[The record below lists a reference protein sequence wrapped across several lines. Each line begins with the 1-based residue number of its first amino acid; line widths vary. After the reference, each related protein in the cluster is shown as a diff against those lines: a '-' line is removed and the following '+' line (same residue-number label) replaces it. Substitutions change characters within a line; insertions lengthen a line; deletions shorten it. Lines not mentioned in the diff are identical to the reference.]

1 MGMPNPTTE
10 GIRVIIVSRSGKQWE
25 TLKSIMEENGLLVVP
40 PLFDQPIKKRLDKQ
54 SADVLLINLDDS
66 EDDNLDTLIDSA
78 KLPLLFNDSATI
90 RKPVNIS
97 GRAWGRRLCEKLTG
111 LAHDYEEPVTEQ
123 HRYTEEPGLHVVEAV
138 TPDAGDTGARQEDS
152 AATAEDDR
160 GFYVEPAMD
169 LEIDLK
175 MLDGFELELDDEK
188 PESRSRQANA
198 LQTPESPAGVVEDQ
212 TLDEDT
218 ELELDLEMDLELA
231 FGPAEGS
238 EPKLELEPE
247 PGQEPMTEGMSN
259 YMELSSPGPA
269 SDQGQKEYTATTSD
283 AEASDAVSEDSSE
296 MDIVDLG
303 LTGEIHLEDSQ
314 LDRLDNVADGFE
326 DSGIANLA
334 REVWVLGASIGGPQ
348 AVKSFLRSLPA
359 NFPAGF
365 ILAQHI
371 GVGFVSLLAE
381 QLRQV
386 TDLEVLTAEP
396 GKRLLCGQLVVA
408 PVEKRLVFD
417 EYGYIQFAPITQRT
431 IYSPS
436 IDDVITEVA
445 RKYGKN
451 SRAIIFSGMGSD
463 GTRGCREVTA
473 RGGTVWAQ
481 EANSCVI
488 SSMADSVRDAGVAT
502 ASGQP
507 EELARHLIEK
517 YLKNRKADN

>member
-25 TLKSIMEENGLLVVP
+25 TLKLIMEENGLLVVP
-40 PLFDQPIKKRLDKQ
+40 PLFDQPINKRLDKQ

-66 EDDNLDTLIDSA
+66 EDDRLDHLIDGA

-111 LAHDYEEPVTEQ
+111 LALEYEEPVAELHLQ
-123 HRYTEEPGLHVVEAV
+123 GEEPGLHVVESNTQA
-138 TPDAGDTGARQEDS
+138 DADS
-152 AATAEDDR
+152 GSAQDSSVAKAEEDR
-160 GFYVEPAMD
+160 GFYVAPAMD

-175 MLDGFELELDDEK
+175 MLEGFELELDEPKSEPADAVQK
-188 PESRSRQANA
+188 PEPPHADDSGD
-198 LQTPESPAGVVEDQ
+198 LIPDF
-212 TLDEDT
+212 DT

-231 FGPAEGS
+231 FGPAEGAK
-238 EPKLELEPE
+238 PKPELEPDPSE
-247 PGQEPMTEGMSN
+247 QEVATGDMSN
-259 YMELSSPGPA
+259 YLELPRSAEADSEIQVA
-269 SDQGQKEYTATTSD
+269 DTSD
-283 AEASDAVSEDSSE
+283 AVTEDSCE
-296 MDIVDLG
+296 MEIVDLG

-314 LDRLDNVADGFE
+314 SNTLNTFADGFE

-445 RKYGKN
+445 KKYGKN

-463 GTRGCREVTA
+463 GTKGCREVIA
-473 RGGTVWAQ
+473 SGGTVWAQ

-488 SSMADSVRDAGVAT
+488 SSMADSARDANVVS

-517 YLKNRKADN
+517 YMKK

>member
-1 MGMPNPTTE
+1 MGMPNPTTA
-10 GIRVIIVSRSGKQWE
+10 GIRVVILSHSGKQWE
-25 TLKSIMEENGLLVVP
+25 TLKSIIEENGLLVVP
-40 PLFDQPIKKRLDKQ
+40 PLFDQPVNTRLDKQ
-54 SADVLLINLDDS
+54 CADVLLINLDDR
-66 EDDNLDTLIDSA
+66 EDDNLDNLIDSA

-97 GRAWGRRLCEKLTG
+97 GRAWGRRLCEKLSG
-111 LAHDYEEPVTEQ
+111 LALDYQESEVELYEP
-123 HRYTEEPGLHVVEAV
+123 TEEPGLHVVEAV
-138 TPDAGDTGARQEDS
+138 DPVADTASTSKTSTGQDS
-152 AATAEDDR
+152 EATVAEEDR
-160 GFYVEPAMD
+160 GFYVAPAMD

-175 MLDGFELELDDEK
+175 MLDGFELDDEQ
-188 PESRSRQANA
+188 PQS
-198 LQTPESPAGVVEDQ
+198 SPASVVQNTGSSTGVVEDQ
-212 TLDEDT
+212 IPDVDKG
-218 ELELDLEMDLELA
+218 LDLEMDLELEKA
-231 FGPAEGS
+231 FGPADGS
-238 EPKLELEPE
+238 ESDQ
-247 PGQEPMTEGMSN
+247 GSAADGMSN
-259 YMELSSPGPA
+259 YMELS
-269 SDQGQKEYTATTSD
+269 TTD
-283 AEASDAVSEDSSE
+283 PVLEDSSE
-296 MDIVDLG
+296 MDVVDLG

-314 LDRLDNVADGFE
+314 FNNLADGFE

-436 IDDVITEVA
+436 IDDVITEVS

-451 SRAIIFSGMGSD
+451 SRAIIFSGMGCD
-463 GTRGCREVTA
+463 GTKGCREIIA
-473 RGGTVWAQ
+473 NGGIVWAQ
-481 EANSCVI
+481 EASSCVI
-488 SSMADSVRDAGVAT
+488 SSMADSARDASVVS

-507 EELARHLIEK
+507 EELAQHLVEK
-517 YLKNRKADN
+517 YMKKKKS

>member
-1 MGMPNPTTE
+1 
-10 GIRVIIVSRSGKQWE
+10 
-25 TLKSIMEENGLLVVP
+25 MEENGLLVVP
-40 PLFDQPIKKRLDKQ
+40 PLFDQPINVRLDKN

-66 EDDNLDTLIDSA
+66 ENESIDALIDSA

-111 LAHDYEEPVTEQ
+111 LALEYEEPDTELHLQ
-123 HRYTEEPGLHVVEAV
+123 NEETGLHVVEASV
-138 TPDAGDTGARQEDS
+138 EAGAIEQNDGASTIDE
-152 AATAEDDR
+152 DR
-160 GFYVEPAMD
+160 GFYVAPAMD

-175 MLDGFELELDDEK
+175 MLDGFEMDTDE
-188 PESRSRQANA
+188 PESKTRSVDVVQVA
-198 LQTPESPAGVVEDQ
+198 EPAHATEDEGSIS
-212 TLDEDT
+212 DFDA
-218 ELELDLEMDLELA
+218 ELELDLEMA
-231 FGPAEGS
+231 FGPAEMAA
-238 EPKLELEPE
+238 PELETEPE
-247 PGQEPMTEGMSN
+247 AAEQEVITDGMDN
-259 YMELSSPGPA
+259 Y
-269 SDQGQKEYTATTSD
+269 QKVPDS
-283 AEASDAVSEDSSE
+283 AEVEPDVAVSDSIAEDSSE
-296 MDIVDLG
+296 IEIIDLG

-314 LDRLDNVADGFE
+314 INVLNNVANGFE

-451 SRAIIFSGMGSD
+451 SRAIIFSGMGCD
-463 GTRGCREVTA
+463 GTKGCREVIA
-473 RGGTVWAQ
+473 SGGTVWAQ

-488 SSMADSVRDAGVAT
+488 SSMADSARDADVVS

-507 EELARHLIEK
+507 EELARHLIDK
-517 YLKNRKADN
+517 YLKKVKADN

>member
-40 PLFDQPIKKRLDKQ
+40 PLFDQPINKRLDKQ
-54 SADVLLINLDDS
+54 FADVLLINLDDS
-66 EDDNLDTLIDSA
+66 EDDNLDSLIDIA
-78 KLPLLFNDSATI
+78 RLPLLFNDSATI

-111 LAHDYEEPVTEQ
+111 LALDYVEPDTELHGHIEES
-123 HRYTEEPGLHVVEAV
+123 GLRVVEAA
-138 TPDAGDTGARQEDS
+138 TPDVGDTGSSQDGS
-152 AATAEDDR
+152 AATAEDER
-160 GFYVEPAMD
+160 GFYVAPAMD

-188 PESRSRQANA
+188 PELDSKSASRQTNA
-198 LQTPESPAGVVEDQ
+198 VQIPESPTSVVEDQ
-212 TLDEDT
+212 IPDIDA

-247 PGQEPMTEGMSN
+247 QESVAEGMSN
-259 YMELSSPGPA
+259 YMESSTPA
-269 SDQGQKEYTATTSD
+269 PVSD
-283 AEASDAVSEDSSE
+283 AISEDSSE
-296 MDIVDLG
+296 IEIVDLG

-314 LDRLDNVADGFE
+314 LNTLNDFADGFE

-463 GTRGCREVTA
+463 GTKGCREVIA
-473 RGGTVWAQ
+473 SGGTVWAQ
-481 EANSCVI
+481 DANSCVI
-488 SSMADSVRDAGVAT
+488 SSMADAARDADVVS

-517 YLKNRKADN
+517 YMKKNKADS

>member
-1 MGMPNPTTE
+1 
-10 GIRVIIVSRSGKQWE
+10 
-25 TLKSIMEENGLLVVP
+25 MEENGLMVVP
-40 PLFDQPIKKRLDKQ
+40 PLFDQPINKRLDKHC
-54 SADVLLINLDDS
+54 ADVLLLNLDDR
-66 EDDNLDTLIDSA
+66 EDDDLDALIDSA
-78 KLPLLFNDSATI
+78 RLPLLFNDSATI

-97 GRAWGRRLCEKLTG
+97 GKAWGRRLCEKLTG
-111 LAHDYEEPVTEQ
+111 LALEYQEPDTEP
-123 HRYTEEPGLHVVEAV
+123 HGHTEEPGLHVVES
-138 TPDAGDTGARQEDS
+138 TSLDAIDSDADSGDVDLEDV
-152 AATAEDDR
+152 AAASTDDDR
-160 GFYVEPAMD
+160 GFYVAPAMD
-169 LEIDLK
+169 LSIDLK
-175 MLDGFELELDDEK
+175 MLDGFELDEDEPASK
-188 PESRSRQANA
+188 ATHANAGQIPESTADA
-198 LQTPESPAGVVEDQ
+198 VEDQ
-212 TLDEDT
+212 IPDVDT

-231 FGPAEGS
+231 FGPAEGAATK
-238 EPKLELEPE
+238 PELDSAT
-247 PGQEPMTEGMSN
+247 GSMGN
-259 YMELSSPGPA
+259 YMKLSPTAPA
-269 SDQGQKEYTATTSD
+269 SEQDQRATATTSD
-283 AEASDAVSEDSSE
+283 VAAADTVFEDSSE
-296 MDIVDLG
+296 MEIFDLG

-314 LDRLDNVADGFE
+314 ISKLADGFE

-348 AVKSFLRSLPA
+348 AVKAFLRSLPA

-445 RKYGKN
+445 KKYGKN

-463 GTRGCREVTA
+463 GTKGCRELIS
-473 RGGTVWAQ
+473 RGGIVWAQ
-481 EANSCVI
+481 EASSCVI
-488 SSMADSVRDAGVAT
+488 SSMADSARDANVVS

-507 EELARHLIEK
+507 EELAKHMIEN
-517 YLKNRKADN
+517 YLKKRKVDS